1 MSQEFNRRCRTEE
14 REACLKQWLPQGCP
28 EKEDLVRKTKPPA
41 YSLINHGMRAN
52 VDFGWMPGIACVK
65 KLPNDNI
72 KIRYGSRMWVSHLSL
87 NLNDISKGL
96 PTA

>member
-1 MSQEFNRRCRTEE
+1 MT
-14 REACLKQWLPQGCP
+14 QGCP

-41 YSLINHGMRAN
+41 YSLISHVMRAN
-52 VDFGWMPGIACVK
+52 VDFGWIPGIACVK
-65 KLPNDNI
+65 EP
-72 KIRYGSRMWVSHLSL
+72 RMWVSHLSL